1 MAIEKDE
8 KRAAMARLYLAVGCG
23 CAVGSLLRFLCAVVI
38 VSLFGQAVFLATAF
52 VNVIGS
58 FVITFFATLTGP
70 HGRIVVGPASRQF
83 VMAGICGG
91 FTTFSAMSL
100 DTFMM
105 LLDGDELFAAAYLVA
120 VIGLSLLAAWIGYFV
135 AARLN
140 QPTPR
145 P

>member
-1 MAIEKDE
+1 MQKDDKQAAI
-8 KRAAMARLYLAVGCG
+8 ALAQLYLAVGCG
-23 CAVGSLLRFLCAVVI
+23 AAVGSLLRFLSGVVI
-38 VSLFGQAVFLATAF
+38 VSCLSQAAFLATAF
-52 VNVIGS
+52 VNVVGS

-70 HGRIVVGPASRQF
+70 HGRIAAGPASRQF

-100 DTFMM
+100 DTFLM

-120 VIGLSLLAAWIGYFV
+120 VLGLSLLAAWIGYVV

-140 QPTPR
+140 QPTL
-145 P
+145 

>member
-1 MAIEKDE
+1 MQKDD
-8 KRAAMARLYLAVGCG
+8 KRAAIAMARLYLAVGCG
-23 CAVGSLLRFLCAVVI
+23 AALGSLMRFVTAVTI
-38 VSLFGQAVFLATAF
+38 VSLLGQAVFLATGF
-52 VNVIGS
+52 VNVVGS
-58 FVITFFATLTGP
+58 FVITFFATVTGP
-70 HGRIVVGPASRQF
+70 HGRIIVGPASRQF

-105 LLDGDELFAAAYLVA
+105 LLDGDEVFAAAYLVS
-120 VIGLSLLAAWIGYFV
+120 VLGLSLLAAWIGYVV

-140 QPTPR
+140 RPR